1 MRSQDRNLLQEGEN
15 GNDYSHYL
23 QIISSF
29 QTKLSEKPAYTT
41 FRRQQHGRI
50 PKAKNQMRHWLIF
63 SSSTNDS
70 FILIR
75 TIYSIVEL

>member
-1 MRSQDRNLLQEGEN
+1 MIITIFHFSENYSQ
-15 GNDYSHYL
+15 YL

-41 FRRQQHGRI
+41 FRRQQHERI
-50 PKAKNQMRHWLIF
+50 PKAKNQMRHKLNF
-63 SSSTNDS
+63 SSSTNHL